1 MGRAGEVISGVAL
14 VAMAER
20 IVVDGWAGSDS
31 RVRKL
36 RGYVDDSTRDGPLI
50 SGIDAMAE
58 AGEGV
63 SIKWPVV
70 VRNSVTL
77 TGGGGGEGETAM
89 AVVSTSK
96 YYTVPKY

>member
-14 VAMAER
+14 VAMAGR
-20 IVVDGWAGSDS
+20 IVVDSWAGSDS
-31 RVRKL
+31 RVSKL

-77 TGGGGGEGETAM
+77 TGGERERERDCDGSCEYIKILYCT
-89 AVVSTSK
+89 
-96 YYTVPKY
+96 